1 MMSTADDD
9 LRCVLQELL
18 LQELSCV
25 YYANLYIVYIYIYI
39 LIIIIIIIILS
50 RDTALAIT
58 AASVCNTT
66 PHYGSAHKK
75 AAMAMTAPAAAAACA

>member
-1 MMSTADDD
+1 MSTADDD

-25 YYANLYIVYIYIYI
+25 YYANLYIVYIYI
-39 LIIIIIIIILS
+39 LIIKHAILS